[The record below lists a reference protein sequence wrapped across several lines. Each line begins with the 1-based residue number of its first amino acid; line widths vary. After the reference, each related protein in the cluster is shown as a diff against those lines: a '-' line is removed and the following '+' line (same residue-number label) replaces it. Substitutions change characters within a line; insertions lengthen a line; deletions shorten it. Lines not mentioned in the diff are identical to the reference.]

1 VFYLHESQTCAPNPR
16 CPSLEVRDGKATK
29 TNIIDSTTAL
39 RVEKVAKEVIMM
51 KKRSSTKGY
60 PAFFGTTVI
69 VKKGRLAAMAG
80 GELRIRKKK
89 SLNVNTV
96 GGKKKRMDVYEESNK
111 RATVEEKSF
120 AVSKARREASVSDAM
135 EIDSYDELPSPGLL
149 FTL

>member
-1 VFYLHESQTCAPNPR
+1 VFYLHESQICAPNPR
-16 CPSLEVRDGKATK
+16 CPSLEFRDGKATE

-39 RVEKVAKEVIMM
+39 RVEKAANEVMVT
-51 KKRSSTKGY
+51 KKGRSIKGY

-89 SLNVNTV
+89 
-96 GGKKKRMDVYEESNK
+96 RMDVYEESNK

-120 AVSKARREASVSDAM
+120 AVSKARREAPVSDAM